1 MDAFKKFGI
10 EHLSASALNAYQSE
24 PAMWVLNYIYGF
36 KSKSPAMLRG
46 LAGEK
51 ALCDSMRQNAGVEA
65 CVHTAEFLFDADCE
79 AAKFPLGHEDVVK
92 ERSAIRPLCE
102 SGYVGL
108 IPLAEEGMEFQ
119 KRIDV
124 DLGPDLPPLVGY
136 IDIIGRHKLYEL
148 KTTLR
153 MPSEPK
159 RAHMRQAAIYA
170 VHEEKVAEIV
180 YIAPPVK
187 SGNHHGFKVFP
198 VTDPL
203 GLMYE
208 VKRIAVS
215 MRRVLSAA
223 DGDRRA
229 LTEIV
234 TPDFD
239 KFHWSDPEM
248 KKHAE
253 EIWR

>member
-24 PAMWVLNYIYGF
+24 PAMWVMNYIYGI

-46 LAGEK
+46 LAVEK

-102 SGYVGL
+102 SGYIGL
-108 IPLAEEGMEFQ
+108 IPLAEEGMDFQ

-124 DLGPDLPPLVGY
+124 DLGPDLPPLIGY
-136 IDIIGRHKLYEL
+136 IDIIGLSVYEL

-159 RAHMRQAAIYA
+159 RAHLRQAAIYA
-170 VHEEKVAEIV
+170 IYEGTSAEVV
-180 YIAPPVK
+180 YIAPAVK
-187 SGNHHGFKVFP
+187 SGAHQGFRRFLVQEPESMF
-198 VTDPL
+198 D
-203 GLMYE
+203 E
-208 VKRIAVS
+208 VVRIAVS

-223 DGDRRA
+223 DGDRKA
-229 LTEIV
+229 LTEII
-234 TPDFD
+234 TPDYD